1 LTNHEELDHQAGIF
15 SGLWLACKKLWLF
28 FGLAEKRQ
36 KHTFPAGKICILK
49 NLRLNVWQKA
59 LIISLD
65 GKKCTVLFTATVN

>member
-1 LTNHEELDHQAGIF
+1 MAGLQKIMAVF
-15 SGLWLACKKLWLF
+15 WLSR
-28 FGLAEKRQ
+28 KRQ

-49 NLRLNVWQKA
+49 NLWLNVWQKA